1 MDDNSNLIES
11 LLERATEFGKTSY
24 ELGKLKVIDKTV
36 DVFSSFVPSTIV
48 VILIALFML
57 IFNIGL
63 ALWLGEILGKEY
75 LGFFVVASF
84 NGLLGIFI
92 HFFLHKWIKKLAGN
106 FMVKKL
112 LK

>member
-11 LLERATEFGKTSY
+11 LLERATEYGKTSY
-24 ELGKLKVIDKTV
+24 ELEKLKVIDKTV
-36 DVFSSFVPSTIV
+36 DVFSSFAPCTIV
-48 VILIALFML
+48 VTLMALFML

-63 ALWLGEILGKEY
+63 ALWLGEILGKDY
-75 LGFFVVASF
+75 LGFMVVASF
-84 NGLLGIFI
+84 YGLIGILI

-112 LK
+112 FK

>member
-1 MDDNSNLIES
+1 MDDNTNLIES
-11 LLERATEFGKTSY
+11 LLESATEYGKTSY

-36 DVFSSFVPSTIV
+36 DVFSSFVPCTIV
-48 VILIALFML
+48 LSLMALFML

-63 ALWLGEILGKEY
+63 ALWLGEILGKAY
-75 LGFFVVASF
+75 FGFMAVASF
-84 NGLLGIFI
+84 YGLAGILI

-106 FMVKKL
+106 FMLKKL